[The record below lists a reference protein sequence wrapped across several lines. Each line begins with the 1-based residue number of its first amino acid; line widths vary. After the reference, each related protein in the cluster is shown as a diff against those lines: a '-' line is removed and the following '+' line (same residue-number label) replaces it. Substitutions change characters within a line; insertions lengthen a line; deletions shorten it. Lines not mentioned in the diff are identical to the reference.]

1 MGSQKKKLARLPG
14 GSQAEKAG
22 TSSNLATFMVL
33 WDRVT
38 NRLGPS
44 GGLILL
50 IFLAIKSLAG
60 AEGEELIIREVFF
73 GKTTGKPYVGLFF
86 AVLVA
91 FTLVDASLVYRYVR
105 NDRREMRRL
114 RGENKRL
121 QDKLLELETHE
132 QERAS

>member
-1 MGSQKKKLARLPG
+1 MGSQKRKLARLPG
-14 GSQAEKAG
+14 GSQPEKPG
-22 TSSNLATFMVL
+22 TSSSLATFMVL

-60 AEGEELIIREVFF
+60 EEGEELIIREVFF

-91 FTLVDASLVYRYVR
+91 FTLIAASLVYRYVR
-105 NDRREMRRL
+105 NDRREMKRL
-114 RGENKRL
+114 RAENKRL
-121 QDKLLELETHE
+121 QDKLLELETDE